1 MTLQQVECYGTSSQP
16 RFAASATSD
25 ELIADNTGEIPFSV
39 LAEFKVIGM
48 VARHLCG
55 HAYGAPS
62 PIDIGSASHGFSR
75 VSPRSIR
82 FVFINE
88 FEPSLGGQATS
99 TVEEIGR
106 HHSEQR
112 SMILFIDG
120 QCELTPETSPRSF
133 SRRNASRSL
142 REGRQSDE
150 QH

>member
-1 MTLQQVECYGTSSQP
+1 AWSRATFVGTPMALQVRLILAPPAMDFRESRQDPFGSFSSMN
-16 RFAASATSD
+16 
-25 ELIADNTGEIPFSV
+25 L
-39 LAEFKVIGM
+39 
-48 VARHLCG
+48 
-55 HAYGAPS
+55 
-62 PIDIGSASHGFSR
+62 SH
-75 VSPRSIR
+75 P
-82 FVFINE
+82 
-88 FEPSLGGQATS
+88 LGGQATS

>member
-1 MTLQQVECYGTSSQP
+1 MLLQQVESHGTSSQP

-88 FEPSLGGQATS
+88 FEPSLGGS
-99 TVEEIGR
+99 SHLHR
-106 HHSEQR
+106 
-112 SMILFIDG
+112 
-120 QCELTPETSPRSF
+120 
-133 SRRNASRSL
+133 RRNRTASFGAT
-142 REGRQSDE
+142 EHDPFYWWQM
-150 QH
+150 